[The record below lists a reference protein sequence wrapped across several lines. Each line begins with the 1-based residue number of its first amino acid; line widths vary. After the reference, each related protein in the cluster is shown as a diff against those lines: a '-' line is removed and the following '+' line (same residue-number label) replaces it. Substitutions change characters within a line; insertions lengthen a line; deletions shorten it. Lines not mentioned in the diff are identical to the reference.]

1 MPVTQRTVGDY
12 RVLAISGDVRG
23 GEEDHRTLRRLA
35 HQCLAEAPW
44 LAVNLQHATFVDSQ
58 TLGLFVEL
66 LRAAQSRGGEVALV
80 ALNERANK
88 WFELSGLENIFR
100 ILPDEPALKA
110 APRGRLASARLRP
123 AIEKVNVE
131 RMVEELKVTLGEA
144 TAAGEPAA
152 TGPIDEKALTE
163 IEKLL
168 SKKDP
173 P

>member
-1 MPVTQRTVGDY
+1 MPVTKSTAGEY

-35 HQCLAEAPW
+35 HQCLAETPW

-80 ALNERANK
+80 ALNDRAQK

-100 ILPDEPALKA
+100 ILPDEPALTS
-110 APRGRLASARLRP
+110 APKGRLASARLRP
-123 AIEKVNVE
+123 AIESVNVE
-131 RMVEELKVTLGEA
+131 RMVEELEVALGEA
-144 TAAGEPAA
+144 GPSGEPSQS
-152 TGPIDEKALTE
+152 GPLNEKTLTE

-168 SKKDP
+168 SEL
-173 P
+173 